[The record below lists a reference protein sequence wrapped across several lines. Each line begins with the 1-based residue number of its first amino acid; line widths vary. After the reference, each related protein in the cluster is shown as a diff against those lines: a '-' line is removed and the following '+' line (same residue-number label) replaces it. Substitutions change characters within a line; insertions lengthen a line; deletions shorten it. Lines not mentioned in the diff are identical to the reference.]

1 MHDGA
6 GSLEY
11 DRCSC
16 LGQVPDQNGSRRLRG
31 HSAGRA
37 AEIGRAFL
45 RGVTAGL
52 SPVFTPLSALSISR
66 SAQKY

>member
-6 GSLEY
+6 GSLEH

-37 AEIGRAFL
+37 PEIARAL
-45 RGVTAGL
+45 LTG
-52 SPVFTPLSALSISR
+52 
-66 SAQKY
+66 